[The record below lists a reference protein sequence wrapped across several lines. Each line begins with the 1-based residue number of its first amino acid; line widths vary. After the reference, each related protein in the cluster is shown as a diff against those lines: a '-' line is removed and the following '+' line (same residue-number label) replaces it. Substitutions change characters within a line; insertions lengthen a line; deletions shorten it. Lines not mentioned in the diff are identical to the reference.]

1 MEYKVIILEQAKEFL
16 TNLEPKLMAKA
27 FRTINLLKQ
36 FGPVLTLPHSRK
48 IIGSDELYELRV
60 QYGNNIC
67 RLFYFYY
74 KNELYVILS
83 GFIKKQDKTDPKEIE
98 RALKI
103 IREYME
109 ERDEENKSV

>member
-1 MEYKVIILEQAKEFL
+1 VEYKVIILEQAKEFL